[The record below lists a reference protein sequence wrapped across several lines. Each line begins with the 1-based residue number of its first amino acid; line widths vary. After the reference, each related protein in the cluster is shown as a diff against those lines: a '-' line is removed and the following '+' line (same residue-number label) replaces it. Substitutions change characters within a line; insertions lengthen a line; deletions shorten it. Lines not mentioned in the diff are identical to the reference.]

1 MASKTQ
7 RFRQLIEADEILIQ
21 PGIYDGGSARLV
33 QQIGFKSAAISRAGL
48 GEKNIGWAVVGLMG
62 YEENLHASRAYA
74 ACADIPVSADAD
86 AGYGNAVFHR
96 ARI

>member
-1 MASKTQ
+1 MASKTR

-21 PGIYDGGSARLV
+21 PDIYDGVSARLV
-33 QQIGFKSAAISRAGL
+33 QLVGFKSAAISGAGL
-48 GEKNIGWAVVGLMG
+48 CEKNIGWADVGLMG
-62 YEENLHASRAYA
+62 YAENLHAPHASR

-96 ARI
+96 ART